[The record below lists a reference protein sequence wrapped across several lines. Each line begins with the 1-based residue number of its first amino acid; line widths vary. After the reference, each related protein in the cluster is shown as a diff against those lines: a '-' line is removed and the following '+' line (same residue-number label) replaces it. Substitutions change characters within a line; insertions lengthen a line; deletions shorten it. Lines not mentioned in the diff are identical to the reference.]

1 MAEQEDRDSRQD
13 IGRMLALLVHD
24 LRNPCATVSAN
35 VDFIKSVELPD
46 PDSQE
51 AMEDIA
57 MAVDDLKHG
66 LELMSWIARW
76 MTGEAALAQ
85 RNGDVVEAVR
95 RAAER
100 ASGKLTLALPEEPMP
115 AEGGARAGDI
125 LAILLDNAW
134 RHVRRNAP
142 EVKVFREDGEV
153 VVRLVDAGM
162 PLAEEFR
169 GDAFR
174 IATQGELKGRPDGRY
189 GRYCGL
195 VAAQAAADAL
205 GGRMVAGGEEGA
217 AYFELRLRALV
228 S

>member
-1 MAEQEDRDSRQD
+1 
-13 IGRMLALLVHD
+13 MLALLVHD

-85 RNGDVVEAVR
+85 RNGDVVEAIKR
-95 RAAER
+95 TASRAT
-100 ASGKLTLALPEEPMP
+100 GKVDLELPETPMP
-115 AEGGARAGDI
+115 AQGGARAGDV
-125 LAILLDNAW
+125 LAVLLDNAW
-134 RHVRRNAP
+134 RHVRRNTP
-142 EVKVFREDGEV
+142 VVKVFREDDEV

-162 PLAEEFR
+162 PLAEELR
-169 GDAFR
+169 SDAFR
-174 IATQGELKGRPDGRY
+174 IGAQSDLKGRPDGRY

-195 VAAQAAADAL
+195 VAARAAAEAL

-217 AYFELRLRALV
+217 AFFELRLQAQ
-228 S
+228 